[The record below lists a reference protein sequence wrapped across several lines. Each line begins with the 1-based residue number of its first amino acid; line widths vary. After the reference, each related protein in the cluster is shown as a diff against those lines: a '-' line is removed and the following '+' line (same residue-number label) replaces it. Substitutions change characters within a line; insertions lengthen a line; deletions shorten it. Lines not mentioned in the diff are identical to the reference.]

1 MNKGVFPA
9 VLLLGFLLARGSAAA
24 DQPWCKLDDPAAYRA
39 ALKSAGGAAP
49 VCPPIGDPQTLP
61 DQLVLPMPCG
71 ERLVLR
77 KVVIAAA
84 TLLDQEIAY
93 LGVPAADGS
102 ALEPL
107 IEGARTA
114 KVAGSFLAGS
124 GPRDP
129 GRPSN
134 QNRLDGRSFYIGKY
148 VVTEPQY
155 RAIALIGAAP
165 AATSPSAA
173 GCATFRAG
181 IDGLRDTEVR
191 PAARISWFDAVAFTR
206 TYSNWLLARDRASI
220 AGGRA
225 PSLPWEQ
232 GSPSYIRLPTEAE
245 WEYAAR
251 GGAVGL
257 DDQSLRTY
265 RVRDPQTGKVR
276 LAEMSEI
283 AVTSELDGGGPN
295 PLAGVG
301 RKLPNLLGL
310 YDMVGNADE
319 IVFDLFRLVRPDGLH
334 GQAGGYIVKGGNVFT
349 SKNELGVGHRREV
362 PFFELSGE
370 TRAQTTGFR
379 VVLTTPVFV
388 AAKAPGDPWGVG
400 RQNQAFSSALAEA
413 RTRLVAGGM

>member
-1 MNKGVFPA
+1 MA
-9 VLLLGFLLARGSAAA
+9 S
-24 DQPWCKLDDPAAYRA
+24 
-39 ALKSAGGAAP
+39 
-49 VCPPIGDPQTLP
+49 PPPT
-61 DQLVLPMPCG
+61 
-71 ERLVLR
+71 
-77 KVVIAAA
+77 AS
-84 TLLDQEIAY
+84 T
-93 LGVPAADGS
+93 
-102 ALEPL
+102 LEPL
-107 IEGARTA
+107 IEGPRTA

-129 GRPSN
+129 GRPAN

-155 RAIALIGAAP
+155 RAIALIGAGP

-173 GCATFRAG
+173 DCAGFRAG

-191 PAARISWFDAVAFTR
+191 PAAGISWFDAVAFTR

-220 AGGRA
+220 AAGRA
-225 PSLPWEQ
+225 PALPWEQ
-232 GSPSYIRLPTEAE
+232 GSPGYIRLPTEAE

-251 GGAVGL
+251 GGAVGR

-265 RVRDPQTGKVR
+265 RVRDPQTGKLR

-283 AVTSELDGGGPN
+283 AVTSDLDGGGRN
-295 PLAGVG
+295 PLSGVG

-349 SKNELGVGHRREV
+349 GKNELGVGHRREV

-413 RTRLVAGGM
+413 RARLLAGGI

>member
-1 MNKGVFPA
+1 MNKRVFAA
-9 VLLLGFLLARGSAAA
+9 VLLLGLLLARGSDAAEP
-24 DQPWCKLDDPAAYRA
+24 PWCKLDDPAAYRA

-49 VCPPIGDPQTLP
+49 VCPPIDDPQTLP

-77 KVVIAAA
+77 KVVVAAA
-84 TLLDQEIAY
+84 TLLDQETAY
-93 LGVPAADGS
+93 LGVPSADES
-102 ALEPL
+102 TLEPL

-114 KVAGSFLAGS
+114 KLAGSFLAGS

-134 QNRLDGRSFYIGKY
+134 QNRLNGRSFYIGKY

-155 RAIALIGAAP
+155 QAVALLGAAP

-173 GCATFRAG
+173 SCAAFRAG

-191 PAARISWFDAVAFTR
+191 PATGISWFDAVAFTR
-206 TYSNWLLARDRASI
+206 TYSNWLLARDRVSI
-220 AGGRA
+220 KGGGA

-232 GSPSYIRLPTEAE
+232 GSPGFIRLPTEAE

-251 GGAVGL
+251 GGAVGR
-257 DDQSLRTY
+257 DDESLRTY

-283 AVTSELDGGGPN
+283 AVTSDLDGGGRN
-295 PLAGVG
+295 LLSGVG

-310 YDMVGNADE
+310 YDMVGNVDE

-349 SKNELGVGHRREV
+349 GRNELGVGHRREV

-388 AAKAPGDPWGVG
+388 AAKAPSDPWGVG
-400 RQNQAFSSALAEA
+400 RQNQAFTSALAEA
-413 RTRLVAGGM
+413 WARLVAGGI

>member
-1 MNKGVFPA
+1 VFAA
-9 VLLLGFLLARGSAAA
+9 VLLLGFLPARGSAASEP
-24 DQPWCKLDDPAAYRA
+24 PWCKLDDPAAYRA
-39 ALKSAGGAAP
+39 ALKSAGGAGP

-61 DQLVLPMPCG
+61 DELVLPMPCG
-71 ERLVLR
+71 GRLVLR
-77 KVVIAAA
+77 KVVVAAK
-84 TLLDQEIAY
+84 TLLDQEIAH
-93 LGVPAADGS
+93 LGVPTADGS
-102 ALEPL
+102 TLEPL
-107 IEGARTA
+107 IEGAHTA
-114 KVAGSFLAGS
+114 KLAGSFLAGS

-129 GRPSN
+129 GRTLD

-173 GCATFRAG
+173 VCTTFRAG

-191 PAARISWFDAVAFTR
+191 PAAGISWFDAVAFTR

-220 AGGRA
+220 AGGGA

-283 AVTSELDGGGPN
+283 AVTNDLDANGRN
-295 PLAGVG
+295 PLAGIG

-310 YDMVGNADE
+310 YDMVGNVDE

-349 SKNELGVGHRREV
+349 SENELGVGHRREV
-362 PFFELSGE
+362 PLFELSGE
-370 TRAQTTGFR
+370 TRAQTMGFR

-388 AAKAPGDPWGVG
+388 AAKAPGEPWGVG

-413 RTRLVAGGM
+413 RARLVAGGI